1 MPENSEPAPYT
12 PSLCAHDQIS
22 SVKMGPSVSSESQMF
37 FFLFSLRM
45 RMKMN
50 FSDCEQLGLWAL
62 EASFVSLTT
71 EWFPYNMTRKHLPDT
86 SFYGDQRWSIC
97 WSFKNSA
104 FWTLASETLLELK
117 HICEHLLSR
126 AGLHPSVYPTFLV
139 ENCSNFHGSAKL
151 RYEFL
156 LPSFITVPTTGTSFK

>member
-50 FSDCEQLGLWAL
+50 FSDCEQLGL
-62 EASFVSLTT
+62 
-71 EWFPYNMTRKHLPDT
+71 
-86 SFYGDQRWSIC
+86 
-97 WSFKNSA
+97 
-104 FWTLASETLLELK
+104 
-117 HICEHLLSR
+117 
-126 AGLHPSVYPTFLV
+126 
-139 ENCSNFHGSAKL
+139 
-151 RYEFL
+151 
-156 LPSFITVPTTGTSFK
+156 